1 MTEGNQVI
9 LKEIDRRFEEAVKS
23 LTDTPDKL
31 SSTQLYVAVAEAWAQ
46 ECLDGGMLATHQS
59 IKTEIKRIRKQA
71 SDSTV

>member
-31 SSTQLYVAVAEAWAQ
+31 SSTTSMTWSR
-46 ECLDGGMLATHQS
+46 T
-59 IKTEIKRIRKQA
+59 T
-71 SDSTV
+71 